1 MKWTFG
7 RSEWTFGQKRVRS
20 EWTFGQKRV
29 RSEWTF
35 GQKRE
40 RSDEDSS
47 MMRSHAIIVIIK
59 NFLTMNLCLEEE
71 QWIKELD

>member
-47 MMRSHAIIVIIK
+47 MMRSHATVIAD
-59 NFLTMNLCLEEE
+59 TPG
-71 QWIKELD
+71 ELVGDDDDSEPEYVVST

>member
-47 MMRSHAIIVIIK
+47 MMRSHAHFYHLYLVTSC
-59 NFLTMNLCLEEE
+59 N
-71 QWIKELD
+71 QGG